1 MPDAVSAG
9 MKLSL
14 YDWGPSPFC
23 LKVRAI
29 LDYKGVPYERI
40 PVLGPRMFEV
50 RRRGRVGKVP
60 ALDIDGRLVVDS
72 TEIAHELERLFPRPG
87 IVPSDSRQRA
97 LCHVIEDWADEALYF
112 IGLHFQW
119 IDAEGAPM
127 VARAF
132 ERSVFGRAAL
142 AVYRRRIRAQVVG
155 QGTGRKQ
162 PAQIAA
168 DLERELDATAAMVD
182 PGPYLLGDQPML
194 CDFAVTG
201 QLVYLSRTPKGGRSL
216 ARRPAI
222 GAYPER
228 MRALRPADSRKAGI
242 T

>member
-1 MPDAVSAG
+1 
-9 MKLSL
+9 
-14 YDWGPSPFC
+14 
-23 LKVRAI
+23 
-29 LDYKGVPYERI
+29 
-40 PVLGPRMFEV
+40 
-50 RRRGRVGKVP
+50 
-60 ALDIDGRLVVDS
+60 
-72 TEIAHELERLFPRPG
+72 
-87 IVPSDSRQRA
+87 
-97 LCHVIEDWADEALYF
+97 
-112 IGLHFQW
+112 
-119 IDAEGAPM
+119 
-127 VARAF
+127 
-132 ERSVFGRAAL
+132 
-142 AVYRRRIRAQVVG
+142 VYRRRIRAQVVG

-222 GAYPER
+222 GAYLER

>member
-1 MPDAVSAG
+1 MRIA
-9 MKLSL
+9 L

-29 LDYKGVPYERI
+29 LDYKRVPYERI
-40 PVLGPRMFEV
+40 PVLGRPMVEV

-60 ALDIDGRLVVDS
+60 ALDVDGRLVVDS
-72 TEIAHELERLFPRPG
+72 TEIAHELERLFPAPG
-87 IVPSDSRQRA
+87 IVPTDSRQRA
-97 LCHVIEDWADEALYF
+97 LCHVVEDWADEALYF

-119 IDAEGAPM
+119 LDAEGAPM

-132 ERSVFGRAAL
+132 GRSPFGRAAL
-142 AVYRRRIRAQVVG
+142 VVYRRRIRAQVVG

-168 DLERELDATAAMVD
+168 DLERELDAAAALVD
-182 PGPYLLGDQPML
+182 RDPYLLGEQPLL
-194 CDFAVTG
+194 CDFALMG
-201 QLVYLSRTPKGGRSL
+201 QLVYLSRTPKGGRAL

-222 GAYPER
+222 GAYLER
-228 MRALRPADSRKAGI
+228 MRALRPAATSQSGPA
-242 T
+242 